1 MINFRSLKK
10 LAILH
15 LMGCPQIQFQVNIYT
30 SIFLNIYQIKTISGA
45 LSSSRLNEVG
55 TNQNES
61 YGATYSTVGGNLGV
75 PGANP
80 FAQQQQQQ
88 MPTNGFS
95 NY

>member
-1 MINFRSLKK
+1 M
-10 LAILH
+10 
-15 LMGCPQIQFQVNIYT
+15 
-30 SIFLNIYQIKTISGA
+30 
-45 LSSSRLNEVG
+45 G

-88 MPTNGFS
+88 HSTNGFS